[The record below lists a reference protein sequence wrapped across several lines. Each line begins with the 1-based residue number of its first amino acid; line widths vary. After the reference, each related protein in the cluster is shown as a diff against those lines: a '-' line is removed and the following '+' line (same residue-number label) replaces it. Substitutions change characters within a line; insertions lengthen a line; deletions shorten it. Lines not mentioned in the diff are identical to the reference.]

1 MKNTSKLAASILSR
15 REFVGGLAIAAG
27 AGVIAPTLLG
37 GAAFAQ
43 SPKPNSLIRG
53 VQIGVITYSFRSMP
67 DQSAQALLRYCIES
81 GVSAIELMGDPAE
94 VFAGLPPNPNA
105 ERLRKVRTRDA
116 MTNAPPLIAEEQKE
130 KAEVMAAMAVYQ
142 KQTSAWRATAQ
153 MPKFVELRKLF
164 NDAGVSIYG
173 FKPSAFEVSSTDAE
187 IDYGMRAAK
196 ALGASHVTVEL
207 PTDTAHAA
215 RLGAAAL
222 KHGILV
228 GYHQHL
234 QATPTLWDAALTAS
248 KGNGINLDLGH
259 FTAAGEYDGVAFMR
273 NHADRITSMHLKDR
287 RTKSNGQA
295 NLPWGTGDTPVVAAL
310 KTMRDQKFRF
320 PATIELEYDIPAG
333 SDAVKEVRKCL
344 DYCRKAL
351 EA

>member
-1 MKNTSKLAASILSR
+1 MKNSHPRVSATLSR
-15 REFVGGLAIAAG
+15 REFVGGLALAAG
-27 AGVIAPTLLG
+27 AGIASPLFSRAALAQAAKPSSVID
-37 GAAFAQ
+37 
-43 SPKPNSLIRG
+43 G

-67 DQSAQALLRYCIES
+67 DQSAPALLRYCLES
-81 GVSAIELMGDPAE
+81 GISAVELMGDPAE
-94 VFAGLPPNPNA
+94 LFAGLAPNPDVD
-105 ERLRKVRTRDA
+105 RLRRVRVRDA
-116 MTNAPPLIAEEQKE
+116 MTNAPPLTVAEQKE
-130 KAEVMAAMAVYQ
+130 KADVLAAFAEYQ
-142 KQTSAWRATAQ
+142 KKAAAWRATAS
-153 MPKFVELRKLF
+153 MDRFVELRKLF

-187 IDYGMRAAK
+187 VDYGMRAAK

-207 PTDTAHAA
+207 PTDTAQAA

-222 KHGILV
+222 RHGILV

-234 QATPTLWDAALTAS
+234 QATPTLWDAALAAS

-259 FTAAGEYDGVAFMR
+259 FTAAGAFDGVAFMR
-273 NHADRITSMHLKDR
+273 DHADRITSMHLKDR
-287 RTKSNGQA
+287 RTKANGQA
-295 NLPWGTGDTPVVAAL
+295 NLPWGTGDTPVIAAL
-310 KTMRDQKFRF
+310 KLMRERNYRF

-351 EA
+351 A

>member
-1 MKNTSKLAASILSR
+1 MKDSTRFASGLSR
-15 REFVGGLAIAAG
+15 REFIGGMALSAGAGLAIPSLFG
-27 AGVIAPTLLG
+27 SS
-37 GAAFAQ
+37 AFAQ
-43 SPKPNSLIRG
+43 GAKPSSLVRG

-67 DQSAQALLRYCIES
+67 DQSAQALLRYCLES

-94 VFAGLPPNPNA
+94 LFAGLPPNPNA
-105 ERLRKVRTRDA
+105 DRLRKVRIRDA
-116 MTNAPPLIAEEQKE
+116 MTNAPPLTAEEQKE
-130 KAEVMAAMAVYQ
+130 KTDVLAANAEYQ
-142 KQTSAWRATAQ
+142 KKAGEWRATAPMQ
-153 MPKFVELRKLF
+153 KFVELRKLF
-164 NDAGVSIYG
+164 NDAGVTIYG

-187 IDYGMRAAK
+187 VDYGMRAAK

-207 PTDTAHAA
+207 PTDTAQAA
-215 RLGAAAL
+215 RLGAAAV
-222 KHGILV
+222 KHGIMV

-234 QATPTLWDAALTAS
+234 QATPTLWDAALAAS

-259 FTAAGEYDGVAFMR
+259 FTAAGAYDGVAFMR

-287 RTKSNGQA
+287 RTKANGQA

-310 KTMRDQKFRF
+310 KVMRDQKYRF

-351 EA
+351 ES